1 MGREEDERVRRI
13 EHTELEEAAANPWPY
28 GGKVP
33 GHTMNAMA
41 PFIAAERRRV
51 LEKASP
57 AQRERM
63 RAAEQRGRVFRAWNM
78 VMDASPDVS
87 REKEHVTGLFYDE
100 ARNALVVY
108 VDSDVWCQ
116 ELSMKRDVLR
126 TRMSFQGVELARV
139 VCRRSREGYERKR

>member
-1 MGREEDERVRRI
+1 MRRI
-13 EHTELEEAAANPWPY
+13 EHAELEEAAANPWPY

-33 GHTMNAMA
+33 EHTMGAMA
-41 PFIAAERRRV
+41 PFIAAERQRV

-63 RAAEQRGRVFRAWNM
+63 RAAEQRGRVFRAWNA
-78 VMDASPDVS
+78 VMD
-87 REKEHVTGLFYDE
+87 LFYDD

-116 ELSMKRDVLR
+116 ELSMKREVLR